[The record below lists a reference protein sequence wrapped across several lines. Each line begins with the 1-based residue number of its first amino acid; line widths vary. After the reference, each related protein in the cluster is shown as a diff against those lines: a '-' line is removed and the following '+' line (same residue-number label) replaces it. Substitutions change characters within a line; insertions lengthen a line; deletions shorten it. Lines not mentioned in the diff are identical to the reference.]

1 MIDGANAEDM
11 GILRQAT
18 LFEAGF
24 RANKNASGASEK
36 RVSKKVQHS
45 QPSYWL
51 YPEELM
57 KYPLIGHATL

>member
-24 RANKNASGASEK
+24 RASKNASGASGK

-45 QPSYWL
+45 QPSHCL
-51 YPEELM
+51 HPEKLM
-57 KYPLIGHATL
+57 KYS

>member
-18 LFEAGF
+18 LSEAGF
-24 RANKNASGASEK
+24 RASKNAGGTSGK

-45 QPSYWL
+45 QPGLLPPS
-51 YPEELM
+51 
-57 KYPLIGHATL
+57 